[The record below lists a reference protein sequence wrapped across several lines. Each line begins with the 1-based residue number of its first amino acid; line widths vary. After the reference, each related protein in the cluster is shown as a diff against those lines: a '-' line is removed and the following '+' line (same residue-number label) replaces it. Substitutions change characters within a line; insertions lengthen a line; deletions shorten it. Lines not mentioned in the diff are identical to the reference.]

1 MFAHCSQL
9 SCVHGASTNPQCE
22 ILETS
27 DIGSRISNPCPNL
40 PCSWDMAPRKRRNR
54 ASLPAIPTPDSASNS
69 FITSSPSPHR
79 NSRSEDTESDKL
91 RSKRLSTDH
100 PMSPDVDLPHL
111 LSSQH
116 NHHSHLNQQKPH
128 LRPIVPSQPVRE
140 ARVVANAAASVSA
153 GVVPPTDRER
163 FTVASVA
170 LRLYDQLIDWAVLH
184 FAVQY
189 KHHAFLTAE
198 ERRRAGAFPSTGQ
211 RSSKISIVPGSCG
224 SRLVFSDK
232 NVNVECSNC
241 HKNVAA
247 SRYAHHFEKC
257 LGFGGRTSSRNASAR
272 MRASAERAE
281 KDNSADADDAPTR
294 RKRHSNSS
302 SADND
307 TGASITPL
315 SLSSHKRKKLSPIS
329 SAQTASL
336 AQAVLNQRGL
346 PPSGRSSRTS
356 PKWTLVSLPD

>member
-1 MFAHCSQL
+1 
-9 SCVHGASTNPQCE
+9 
-22 ILETS
+22 
-27 DIGSRISNPCPNL
+27 
-40 PCSWDMAPRKRRNR
+40 MAPRKRRNR
-54 ASLPAIPTPDSASNS
+54 TSLPTIPTPDSASNS
-69 FITSSPSPHR
+69 LVTSSPSPHR

-91 RSKRLSTDH
+91 RPKRLSSDH

-111 LSSQH
+111 LPTQH
-116 NHHSHLNQQKPH
+116 SHHHHPNHHRSHLRSNLPAQP
-128 LRPIVPSQPVRE
+128 LRD
-140 ARVVANAAASVSA
+140 ARVVANAATAVSA
-153 GVVPPTDRER
+153 GVVPSADRDR

-232 NVNVECSNC
+232 NVNTECSNC

-247 SRYAHHFEKC
+247 SRYAHHLEKC
-257 LGFGGRTSSRNASAR
+257 LGLGGRTSSRNASAR

-281 KDNSADADDAPTR
+281 KDNSNDFDDAPTR

-302 SADND
+302 ADHDSAS
-307 TGASITPL
+307 AITPS
-315 SLSSHKRKKLSPIS
+315 SLSSHKRRKLSPIS
-329 SAQTASL
+329 SSQPASL
-336 AQAVLNQRGL
+336 AQGSLNQRGL

-356 PKWTLVSLPD
+356 PK

>member
-1 MFAHCSQL
+1 M
-9 SCVHGASTNPQCE
+9 P
-22 ILETS
+22 
-27 DIGSRISNPCPNL
+27 
-40 PCSWDMAPRKRRNR
+40 PRKRRNR
-54 ASLPAIPTPDSASNS
+54 TSLPTIPTPDSASNS
-69 FITSSPSPHR
+69 LVTSSPSPHR

-91 RSKRLSTDH
+91 RSKRVSSDR

-111 LSSQH
+111 LPTQH
-116 NHHSHLNQQKPH
+116 NHHHHVNQQKTH
-128 LRPIVPSQPVRE
+128 LRSNPPAQSVRD
-140 ARVVANAAASVSA
+140 ARVVANAAAAVSA
-153 GVVPPTDRER
+153 GVLASTDRER

-232 NVNVECSNC
+232 NVTAECSNC

-247 SRYAHHFEKC
+247 SRYAHHLEKC
-257 LGFGGRTSSRNASAR
+257 LGLGGRISSRNASAR
-272 MRASAERAE
+272 MRASAERAD
-281 KDNSADADDAPTR
+281 KDNSTDFDDVPTR

-302 SADND
+302 SADHD
-307 TGASITPL
+307 SASAITPS
-315 SLSSHKRKKLSPIS
+315 SLSSHKRRKLSPIS

-336 AQAVLNQRGL
+336 AQGSLNQRGL

-356 PKWTLVSLPD
+356 PK